1 MSSDPAADPETT
13 LRQLAKSA
21 PDMRALFAED
31 AERFRHYSV
40 TAGPL
45 FLDYSKNRVNTQIR
59 DALLDLADA
68 SGVQA
73 RRAQMFAGERINLV
87 AQSGSAVRVDGKRRC
102 AANARWYARVDL
114 RAVNVLLHAVCI
126 PKHGGLSRRPPTR
139 CSFLKH
145 FTAGPNSS

>member
-45 FLDYSKNRVNTQIR
+45 FLDYSKNRVDAQIR

-73 RRAQMFAGERINLV
+73 RRAQMFAGERINITEDRAVAHWALRAPAEHSCLV
-87 AQSGSAVRVDGKRRC
+87 DGTNVTPDVHAVRTQMR
-102 AANARWYARVDL
+102 AFTERV
-114 RAVNVLLHAVCI
+114 RS
-126 PKHGGLSRRPPTR
+126 G
-139 CSFLKH
+139 
-145 FTAGPNSS
+145 